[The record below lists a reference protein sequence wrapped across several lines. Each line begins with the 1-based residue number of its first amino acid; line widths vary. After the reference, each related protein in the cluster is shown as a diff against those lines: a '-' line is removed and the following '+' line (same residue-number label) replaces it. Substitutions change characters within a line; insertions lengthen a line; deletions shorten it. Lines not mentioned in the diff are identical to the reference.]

1 MDFST
6 GSLLASLIVS
16 SIGFGVFLYGKRE
29 ALHPQIVVG
38 LALMSYPYFVSSP
51 LWMILIAA
59 LLLGGLRALS

>member
-6 GSLLASLIVS
+6 GSLMASLLVS

-29 ALHPQIVVG
+29 AMHPQIVVG
-38 LALMSYPYFVSSP
+38 LAMMGYPYFVSSP

-59 LLLGGLRALS
+59 VLLGGLRALS